1 LILDNIKEIKK
12 EVLNLLD
19 NKLDLKLHFHS
30 LEHTRLVYLN
40 VKEISAGMNLTE
52 KDTYLTKI
60 AALFHDT
67 GFLKAYAGHEAES
80 CIIARDTLPHFGLKE
95 DEISKICGMIM
106 ATKIPQSPKTLLEN
120 ILCDADL
127 MYLGTDRF
135 REIGDLLHLELNE
148 IFGVLSQEEWDKI
161 QIKFLQN
168 HQYHTRYCIEKYG
181 PTKLQNL
188 EKLIARY
195 T

>member
-1 LILDNIKEIKK
+1 LNKLREIKK
-12 EVLNLLD
+12 ELLGLLE

-40 VKEISAGMNLTE
+40 VKEISAGMNISDE
-52 KDTYLTKI
+52 DTYLVKI

-67 GFLKAYAGHEAES
+67 GFLKVYAGHEAES
-80 CIIARDTLPHFGLKE
+80 CIIAQDRLPSFEVLE
-95 DEISKICGMIM
+95 DEIAKICGMIM
-106 ATKIPQSPKTLLEN
+106 ATKIPQSPKTNLEN

-148 IFGVLSQEEWDKI
+148 IFGILTQKEWDMI

-168 HQYHTRYCIEKYG
+168 HHYHTSYCIEKYG
-181 PTKLQNL
+181 PMKQHNL
-188 EKLIARY
+188 EKLIERY
-195 T
+195 K